1 MHRLSAKELTS
12 LAEKWLNGTITQ
24 EEERL
29 FNQWYDQ
36 NLDQDIIMETADEN
50 PEAFRER
57 VLARIKTTIREGQQ
71 PAYSIGRRIL
81 RIAAAAA
88 VLLLAGS
95 AYFWFRQV
103 PQKKAAVAKV
113 YDIVPGGN
121 KAVLTLAN
129 GQRIILDNAQ
139 KGQLAK
145 QGNSNVVKVDSG
157 ILAYQVGASSNA
169 ASESA
174 RLQQAQHNNSEADQ
188 VEYNTLTTPRG
199 GQYRLVL
206 PDGSK
211 VWLNAGSSIKYPTAF
226 TGNVRQVVITGE
238 AYFEVKH
245 NDNMPFMVKA
255 GDEVIKDIG
264 TAFNI
269 NAYEDEST
277 IKTTLLE
284 GAVQVNV
291 GLKSKLLRPGE
302 QSILQAANL
311 NIIRVDTELVVAW
324 KNGQFIFQND
334 NIQSIMRMV
343 SRWYNVQI
351 VYNRPVPAD
360 LFSGVVS
367 RFDNVST
374 LLQTLEATGRVH
386 FSMERHRIVVSR

>member
-1 MHRLSAKELTS
+1 
-12 LAEKWLNGTITQ
+12 
-24 EEERL
+24 
-29 FNQWYDQ
+29 
-36 NLDQDIIMETADEN
+36 
-50 PEAFRER
+50 
-57 VLARIKTTIREGQQ
+57 
-71 PAYSIGRRIL
+71 
-81 RIAAAAA
+81 
-88 VLLLAGS
+88 
-95 AYFWFRQV
+95 
-103 PQKKAAVAKV
+103 
-113 YDIVPGGN
+113 
-121 KAVLTLAN
+121 
-129 GQRIILDNAQ
+129 
-139 KGQLAK
+139 
-145 QGNSNVVKVDSG
+145 
-157 ILAYQVGASSNA
+157 
-169 ASESA
+169 
-174 RLQQAQHNNSEADQ
+174 
-188 VEYNTLTTPRG
+188 
-199 GQYRLVL
+199 
-206 PDGSK
+206 
-211 VWLNAGSSIKYPTAF
+211 
-226 TGNVRQVVITGE
+226 VRQVVITGE

-277 IKTTLLE
+277 IRTTLLE